1 MKDDELFGKLVRSTK
16 QRRREETNINYE
28 RSLVLGQ
35 LLIKEEYVLFEEHAV
50 VKNSKKKKVFC

>member
-35 LLIKEEYVLFEEHAV
+35 LLIKEEYRILPAIVRTRI
-50 VKNSKKKKVFC
+50 